1 MCQTIS
7 FFNNWPKLRL
17 NNQNGACAA
26 TKVMSSW
33 PRALPEKKR
42 GGKNITRRQKKRQK
56 DAARSGVS
64 GAIKLVD
71 AVGCR
76 FLWHLFYDFITQPLL
91 SDFESLV
98 LCECAGMSGRF
109 LRQYFQINSINR
121 DLLIKFLL
129 LCLPGIGKLYRFLS
143 LIGHRGLVRFG

>member
-33 PRALPEKKR
+33 PRALPEKNR
-42 GGKNITRRQKKRQK
+42 GKKHYLQAKNWQK

-64 GAIKLVD
+64 AS
-71 AVGCR
+71 ACTR
-76 FLWHLFYDFITQPLL
+76 AYN
-91 SDFESLV
+91 
-98 LCECAGMSGRF
+98 
-109 LRQYFQINSINR
+109 YN
-121 DLLIKFLL
+121 
-129 LCLPGIGKLYRFLS
+129 
-143 LIGHRGLVRFG
+143 